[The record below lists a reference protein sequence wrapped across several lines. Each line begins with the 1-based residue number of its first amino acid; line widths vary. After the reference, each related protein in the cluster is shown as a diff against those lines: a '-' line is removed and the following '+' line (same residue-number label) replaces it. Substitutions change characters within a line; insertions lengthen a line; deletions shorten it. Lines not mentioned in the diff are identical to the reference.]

1 MNMYTREPG
10 YPLKNKYMI
19 RDKKGERVRTY
30 ADVGCTGNS
39 SNEREK

>member
-1 MNMYTREPG
+1 MYTRAPG
-10 YPLKNKYMI
+10 YPLKKKYMI

-30 ADVGCTGNS
+30 TGVVCTGNI